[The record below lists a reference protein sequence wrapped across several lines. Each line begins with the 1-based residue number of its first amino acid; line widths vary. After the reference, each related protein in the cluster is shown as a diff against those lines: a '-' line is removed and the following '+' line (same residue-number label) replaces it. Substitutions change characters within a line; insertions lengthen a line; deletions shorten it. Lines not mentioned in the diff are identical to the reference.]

1 VQPTF
6 SIAVSLAL
14 LELKMSTPKRLLLA
28 FAHPDDESNLAGST
42 IAKYSAEGADVLV
55 VIATRGEVGEIAPG
69 SAATRETLGAVR
81 EAELRAA
88 VAILGASLALLD
100 YRDSGMPGAPENTEP
115 RAFVQAAVDEVVGKL
130 VTLIRRQKPHVVV
143 TFDENGGYGHPD
155 HIAISK
161 TTTLAFYASGDARYV
176 DPEALPAWAPSKL
189 YYMGIPRERLHSWIE
204 AYTRLK
210 PHNDYRD
217 MDLNALFL
225 PESSFTTRLD
235 VRDYIPKRRQAIEQH
250 RSEINMFEAFPA
262 SMHEEIFS
270 HDYFA
275 LIYPGRT
282 GSAAEFES
290 DLFEGI

>member
-1 VQPTF
+1 M
-6 SIAVSLAL
+6 SI
-14 LELKMSTPKRLLLA
+14 PKRLLLT

-55 VIATRGEVGEIAPG
+55 VIATRGEVGEIAPD
-69 SAATRETLGAVR
+69 STATRETLGAVR

-88 VAILGASLALLD
+88 VSILGASLALFD
-100 YRDSGMPGAPENTEP
+100 YRDSGMPGAPENTDP
-115 RAFVQAAVDEVVGKL
+115 RAFVQAPANAVVGKL
-130 VTLIRRQKPHVVV
+130 VTLMRRHKPHVVV

-161 TTTLAFYASGDARYV
+161 TTTLAFHASGNAHYV
-176 DPEALPAWAPSKL
+176 DPEALLAWAPSKL
-189 YYMGIPRERLHSWIE
+189 YYMGIPREHLRHWIE

-210 PHNDYRD
+210 PHNAYRD
-217 MDLNALFL
+217 MDLDALFL
-225 PESSFTTRLD
+225 PEGSFTTRLD
-235 VRDYIPKRRQAIEQH
+235 VCDYIPKRRQAIEQH

-262 SMHEEIFS
+262 SMHAELFS

-275 LIYPGRT
+275 LIYPSRT
-282 GSAAEFES
+282 GGAAGFES